1 MKLGMLAD
9 EQRETG
15 GLDIT
20 PLIDIVFILLIF
32 FVVTTTF
39 VHDLG
44 LDIERPA
51 ADSATEQP
59 ASLVRVGLSD
69 RGEITIDGQPTS
81 AWRIEAEIRDRV
93 LQDADTSVL
102 LVADKSVIADQ
113 LVAVM
118 DACRKGGSK
127 HVALA
132 VEGARGGS

>member
-1 MKLGMLAD
+1 MLAD
-9 EQRETG
+9 EQREAG

-44 LDIERPA
+44 LDIERPTA
-51 ADSATEQP
+51 ESATSQP
-59 ASLVRVGLSD
+59 ASLLRVALSD
-69 RGEITIDGQPTS
+69 KGEITVDGEPTS
-81 AWRIEAEIRDRV
+81 AWRVEAEVRDRV

-102 LVADKSVIADQ
+102 LVADKGVVADQ
-113 LVAVM
+113 LVLVM
-118 DACRKGGSK
+118 DACRKGGVK

-132 VEGARGGS
+132 VEGARGGP